1 MEQHYILIPSQYHSN
16 KILKLIYENQI
27 QIGKSYPINTT
38 PTIIDPITFKPHT
51 RFIIILNK
59 KSILIEKEE
68 LEQSFS
74 TLQNWR
80 NLQISKLTGEIP
92 NEPLIEYINYL
103 QENLTIIKKELIENP
118 LKDSDIIEETEI
130 IGKQIIQIKD
140 KLNLNTFNEVE

>member
-38 PTIIDPITFKPHT
+38 PTMYDPITFKPHT
-51 RFIIILNK
+51 RFIIILNN

>member
-38 PTIIDPITFKPHT
+38 PTMIDPITFKPHT
-51 RFIIILNK
+51 RFIIILNN